1 MYEINGNNSI
11 RIGEKCY
18 IMPQKLLP
26 VPELEDYYIDMR
38 ARISLEKKPRRDII
52 RRSLPKIAALL
63 EWDIVNEGDILVAK
77 GRTEEARLNADGT
90 VTVLPD
96 LGTKPVT
103 IQNWLKTVYG
113 WSSVQTYAFA
123 VQKSSGK
130 TMSQLRDEYMEQT
143 GLQARDDSGT

>member
-1 MYEINGNNSI
+1 MYEINGSNS
-11 RIGEKCY
+11 
-18 IMPQKLLP
+18 
-26 VPELEDYYIDMR
+26 
-38 ARISLEKKPRRDII
+38 
-52 RRSLPKIAALL
+52 
-63 EWDIVNEGDILVAK
+63 ILVAK

-96 LGTKPVT
+96 LRTKPVT

-113 WSSVQTYAFA
+113 WSSVQTFAFA

-130 TMSQLRDEYMEQT
+130 TLSQLRDEYMEQT